1 MMNSSMIHS
10 NLGMQPSPIR
20 MQNMSSI
27 RPNVGMQI
35 GIGQNTQPIGKIH
48 SQKMNFAQFKES

>member
-1 MMNSSMIHS
+1 MIHS

-35 GIGQNTQPIGKIH
+35 GIGQNTQPIGMQMNMQPM
-48 SQKMNFAQFKES
+48 SQKMNFAQFKAS